1 MNNWKI
7 QNAKLWQKVC
17 IKYTSI
23 CNKWQYNSQFQCKSA
38 LCCFLFNILKIRKAN
53 YVRLNCSLIKIV
65 SLLTQKT
72 GSIKP
77 MYTHKQVCV
86 HIRCMWLFL
95 SVSVWLM
102 HDNIT
107 DSEQEEM
114 QFSITFSLVSL
125 KLPLFIVWFRCSHQL
140 SHCLD

>member
-1 MNNWKI
+1 
-7 QNAKLWQKVC
+7 
-17 IKYTSI
+17 
-23 CNKWQYNSQFQCKSA
+23 
-38 LCCFLFNILKIRKAN
+38 
-53 YVRLNCSLIKIV
+53 
-65 SLLTQKT
+65 
-72 GSIKP
+72 

-114 QFSITFSLVSL
+114 QLSITFSLVSL
-125 KLPLFIVWFRCSHQL
+125 KLPLFIV
-140 SHCLD
+140 